1 LAERAAWDFVARD
14 GSGLKLSVV
23 CPGLVLG
30 PALDRDIGTSQEL
43 ITLLMRGK
51 YPAAPRWGGPVTD
64 VRDVVAMHVA
74 AMEIPSAVGQRFACV
89 SDSLWAMDLS
99 RILADQFPAYRRKL
113 PKWELP
119 NFVVRIGAMFDRN
132 LASIVGDLGE
142 MRKVSTEKA
151 KRVLGFKFRPVQEAV
166 VASATSLIDLGLIP
180 RAS

>member
-1 LAERAAWDFVARD
+1 
-14 GSGLKLSVV
+14 
-23 CPGLVLG
+23 
-30 PALDRDIGTSQEL
+30 
-43 ITLLMRGK
+43 MRGK

-132 LASIVGDLGE
+132 LASIV
-142 MRKVSTEKA
+142 STEKA